1 MDYAPISASPF
12 SNLDIWCNWTG
23 NPNDAV
29 DVSIALEVWCTP
41 DVRLPVFNIHS
52 PYMVGGPTFG
62 ILPKNNPK
70 SHNKHTDADST
81 QPFEERPVTPTRP
94 SKKAAMKHDALFEG
108 DSDPSSDAES
118 IIINPEPPE
127 EQLIHPVDISVL
139 YTQANVSL
147 SEFSTPSK
155 SPNPR
160 KRTAKAASLPDSI
173 PDSDRGGQYDGDGLT
188 VTSVKPMLAPLEP
201 LAKVPS
207 NNSYNSCVSHRS
219 LPIRI
224 TRPASLDE
232 TDILPENVPLPSDS
246 APVSAAEYRRYEPSG
261 KFCKRVLLGGAP
273 GDDLPEDAPEEDAHE
288 DEDEEAKGLFDAWA
302 SLGTHDKDYSKCTPQ
317 TDEKEQQKLDAFST
331 TVSPGN
337 SSRFGGGK
345 QDSLF
350 AYESDSSS
358 SIHDDGDIYGVP
370 LARLFTPRHSPA
382 PDSNAGA
389 QLIII
394 EDTLYVQTSPTI
406 LPATYQLSISVS
418 IQVKQGSKDWWELAL
433 AGLPRLRPD
442 EYGYLYFLTPPGQ
455 GMEFRTT
462 VFKRS
467 KVADNY
473 LIAQFVVSPRFV
485 IPFRTCD
492 AQFYGFLKD
501 FKVNQLIQFEVK
513 EDDNDPLCYVVKYR
527 ALCSIELIQ
536 RDFWAEK
543 CSFYLYVHGGPD
555 GEYTSN
561 LQSNATGFQT
571 IKLDPRPNTGFNNS
585 QVLITCSRSNLS
597 MFVLAW
603 EVRLPYHAAVSWM
616 PQIKTTSE
624 VSEAEMKL
632 RLEYAQ
638 AEPESDEVV
647 EAKTVDVQKG
657 VPQRE
662 SVVTFVEPNK
672 PHRVVQGLWTLWAIV
687 SFLFQLITILASFTI
702 IYSCSWRNGAGFL
715 SQLNGGYSLVC
726 PRLVSVNDMPVVTV
740 NFTEEWPV
748 TETFQ
753 LEDFEP
759 ETVQPETVQPETV
772 QPEPVQSKT
781 QLATFTPLSLRDR
794 VDYLLGWRGPIEK
807 N

>member
-1 MDYAPISASPF
+1 
-12 SNLDIWCNWTG
+12 
-23 NPNDAV
+23 
-29 DVSIALEVWCTP
+29 
-41 DVRLPVFNIHS
+41 
-52 PYMVGGPTFG
+52 MVGGPTFG

-94 SKKAAMKHDALFEG
+94 SKKAATKHDALFEG

-118 IIINPEPPE
+118 IIINPESPE

-147 SEFSTPSK
+147 SEFSPPSK

-173 PDSDRGGQYDGDGLT
+173 PDSDRGSQYDADGLA

-261 KFCKRVLLGGAP
+261 KFCKRGLLGG
-273 GDDLPEDAPEEDAHE
+273 APEEDAHE

-302 SLGTHDKDYSKCTPQ
+302 SLGTHDKGYSKCTPQ
-317 TDEKEQQKLDAFST
+317 TDEKEQQNLDAFST

-358 SIHDDGDIYGVP
+358 SIHDDEDIYGVP

-442 EYGYLYFLTPPGQ
+442 EYGYLYFLTPRGQ

-467 KVADNY
+467 KVVDNC
-473 LIAQFVVSPRFV
+473 LIAQFLVSPRFV

-561 LQSNATGFQT
+561 LKSNATGFQT

-647 EAKTVDVQKG
+647 EAKTVEVQKG
-657 VPQRE
+657 VSQRE

-672 PHRVVQGLWTLWAIV
+672 PHRAVQGLWTLWAIV

-702 IYSCSWRNGAGFL
+702 IYSCTWRNGAGFL
-715 SQLNGGYSLVC
+715 SQLNGDFSLVC
-726 PRLVSVNDMPVVTV
+726 PHLVSVNDMPVVTV

-759 ETVQPETVQPETV
+759 EPVESETVQPETV
-772 QPEPVQSKT
+772 QPEPVQSKI
-781 QLATFTPLSLRDR
+781 QPAIFTPLSLRDR
-794 VDYLLGWRGPIEK
+794 IDYLLGWRGPIEK

>member
-1 MDYAPISASPF
+1 
-12 SNLDIWCNWTG
+12 
-23 NPNDAV
+23 
-29 DVSIALEVWCTP
+29 
-41 DVRLPVFNIHS
+41 
-52 PYMVGGPTFG
+52 MVGGPTFG
-62 ILPKNNPK
+62 ILPKNKPK

-81 QPFEERPVTPTRP
+81 QPFEECPVTPTRP
-94 SKKAAMKHDALFEG
+94 NKKAATKHDALSEG

-118 IIINPEPPE
+118 IIINPESPE

-173 PDSDRGGQYDGDGLT
+173 PDSDRGGQYDDDGLT

-246 APVSAAEYRRYEPSG
+246 APVSAAEYRRYEPNG

-273 GDDLPEDAPEEDAHE
+273 GDDLPEDAPKEDAHE
-288 DEDEEAKGLFDAWA
+288 DEDEEAKSLFDAWT
-302 SLGTHDKDYSKCTPQ
+302 SLGTHDKGYSKFTPQ

-350 AYESDSSS
+350 PYESDSSS
-358 SIHDDGDIYGVP
+358 SIPDDGDIYGVP

-394 EDTLYVQTSPTI
+394 EDTLYLQTSPTI

-467 KVADNY
+467 KVVDNC
-473 LIAQFVVSPRFV
+473 LIAQFMVSPRFV

-571 IKLDPRPNTGFNNS
+571 IKLDPRPNTGFSNS

-647 EAKTVDVQKG
+647 AAKTVDVQKG

-726 PRLVSVNDMPVVTV
+726 PHLVSVNNMPVVTV

-753 LEDFEP
+753 LEDFESEP
-759 ETVQPETVQPETV
+759 VESEPVESETVESETVQPETV
-772 QPEPVQSKT
+772 QPEPVQSEI
-781 QLATFTPLSLRDR
+781 QPAIFTPLSLRDR
-794 VDYLLGWRGPIEK
+794 IDYLLGWRGPIEK